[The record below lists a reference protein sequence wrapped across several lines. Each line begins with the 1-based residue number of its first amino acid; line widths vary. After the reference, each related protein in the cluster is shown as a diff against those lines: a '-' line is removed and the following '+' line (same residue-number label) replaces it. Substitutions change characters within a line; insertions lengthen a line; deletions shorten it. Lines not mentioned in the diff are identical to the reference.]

1 MISFIQMLHGP
12 NGQGGAEMENI
23 TGSNS
28 CMCEGREFASSE
40 KVCQKT
46 ACYICKDGNWEE
58 DDRIPVL

>member
-1 MISFIQMLHGP
+1 
-12 NGQGGAEMENI
+12 MENI